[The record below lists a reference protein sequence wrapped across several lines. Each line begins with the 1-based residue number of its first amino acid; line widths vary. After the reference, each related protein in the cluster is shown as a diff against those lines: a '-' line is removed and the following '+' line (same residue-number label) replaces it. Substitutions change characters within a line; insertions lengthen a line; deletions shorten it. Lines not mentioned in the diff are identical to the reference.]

1 MENAM
6 SDWNPEDRALL
17 DLARDG
23 HEPTHGDRARVR
35 LALLLRLGVGTGLAG
50 TTAATSKAA
59 SALVLIKVVAAIAVA
74 GAISGTG
81 VVTYRMIHPSRG
93 PVVITSM
100 SSPQPTGAR
109 APGRGPV
116 ADTPQTDMTDRVI
129 EAQPAPEI
137 TPPAHPTRPSSDESM
152 ALAVPRTKRSAEPI
166 ANQSSALASPLA
178 EWPADPPSV
187 PPQEAAI
194 APSDAPRTSAVI
206 APPDAPRTSGASVL
220 RLPPTTLEAETRLVR
235 SGVAALHAGDA
246 ARALAL
252 FEEHARA
259 FPTGALA
266 EERAAERVV
275 ALGDL
280 RRCDEARAAAS
291 DFLRDHPHSP
301 LAARVRE
308 SCAHAPNP

>member
-6 SDWNPEDRALL
+6 SDLNAEDRALL

-23 HEPTHGDRARVR
+23 HEPTYGDRARVR

-59 SALVLIKVVAAIAVA
+59 SVLVLTKVVAAIAVA
-74 GAISGTG
+74 GAIGSTG
-81 VVTYRMIHPSRG
+81 VVTYRMMHPARG
-93 PVVITSM
+93 PVVAASP

-109 APGRGPV
+109 APGRGE
-116 ADTPQTDMTDRVI
+116 ASDTAQTDLTDRVTQP
-129 EAQPAPEI
+129 QPAPEN
-137 TPPAHPTRPSSDESM
+137 TPAANAARPSSDEST
-152 ALAVPRTKRSAEPI
+152 LAMPRAKRIAEPI
-166 ANQSSALASPLA
+166 ANRSAALASPLA

-187 PPQEAAI
+187 PPQEA
-194 APSDAPRTSAVI
+194 VI
-206 APPDAPRTSGASVL
+206 APPDAPRTSVAIASPDAPRSSGAPSPP
-220 RLPPTTLEAETRLVR
+220 LPPTTLEAETRLVR

-252 FEEHARA
+252 FEEHARV
-259 FPTGALA
+259 FPAGALA